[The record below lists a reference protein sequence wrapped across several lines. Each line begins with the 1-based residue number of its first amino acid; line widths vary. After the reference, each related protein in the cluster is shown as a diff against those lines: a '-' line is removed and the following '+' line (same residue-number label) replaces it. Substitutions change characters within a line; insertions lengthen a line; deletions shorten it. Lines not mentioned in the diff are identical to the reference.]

1 MFLPV
6 LENKTRILKKN
17 NLIFERENK
26 EGRRTQNTLGSLTGF
41 QDWVFDIQAGF
52 ELCFVLIKKKKIA
65 KYNESTI

>member
-1 MFLPV
+1 M
-6 LENKTRILKKN
+6 
-17 NLIFERENK
+17 IFERENK